1 MAALTIRNLRKT
13 YAGGVE
19 VLRGIDLSIADG
31 EFAVFVGPSG
41 CGKSTLLRMIAGL
54 EDISAGELLIDGVV
68 VNHLPPSQ
76 RGISMVFQSYA
87 LYPHMTVAENMG
99 FALKLAGMPKAQVA
113 KAVGDVAEILQITK
127 LLDRKPKAL
136 SGGQRQRVAIGRAI
150 VRSPKVFLFDEPL
163 SNLDAG
169 LRVQMRI
176 ELSKLHKELGTT
188 MIYVTHDQ
196 VEAMTLGD
204 RIAVFNQGLVEQVGS
219 PLELYEHPH
228 NQFVASFL
236 GAPRMN
242 FMLCEPLATGP
253 SNVVRTGESIWTT
266 PCVVSQSCVAGVRP
280 EDLTIGEAG
289 QGLKAQVELVE
300 HLGDTVLV
308 HTKLLG
314 TDTAVSLRTS
324 PVAPRCE
331 RGNLVYLVPDPRK
344 THFFS
349 NTGVRLDAQT
359 LLA

>member
-1 MAALTIRNLRKT
+1 MAALGIRNLRKV
-13 YAGGVE
+13 YPGGVE
-19 VLRGIDLSIADG
+19 VLHGINLSIADG

-54 EDISAGELLIDGVV
+54 EDISGGELLIDGTC

-87 LYPHMTVAENMG
+87 LYPHMTVAQNMG
-99 FALKLAGMPKAQVA
+99 FALKLAGMPRAQVA

-127 LLDRKPKAL
+127 LLERKPKAL

-188 MIYVTHDQ
+188 MVYVTHDQ

-204 RIAVFNQGLVEQVGS
+204 RIAVFNQGVVEQVGS
-219 PLELYEHPH
+219 PLELYQQPQ
-228 NQFVASFL
+228 NQFVAGFL

-242 FMLCEPLATGP
+242 FIPCDPVPGAANQALVCGLSTWIAP
-253 SNVVRTGESIWTT
+253 RTVT
-266 PCVVSQSCVAGVRP
+266 QSCTVGIRP
-280 EDLTIGEAG
+280 EDITLGDTASNEGFQAV
-289 QGLKAQVELVE
+289 VELVE

-308 HTKLLG
+308 HAKVLG
-314 TDTAVSLRTS
+314 SNTTVSLRRS
-324 PVAPRCE
+324 PTLAPCA
-331 RGNLVYLVPDPRK
+331 RGDRVSLVPEPEK

-349 NTGVRLDAQT
+349 PTGQRLA
-359 LLA
+359 A